1 MNSLLSFLQRYKL
14 QIFLLTFIFLSNTL
28 SASENN
34 SEDEYKKGILQVKIT
49 TQTPNFQFPWLKK
62 KPISKDSIGAYTG
75 KGQILVLA
83 SEVEYATSIEV
94 KKFSSHTLVNG
105 VIERIDYE
113 SNLAL
118 INIEDQEFIKDLQP
132 IQFQNKMGTNRQVS
146 ILQLDNAGMIQSSR
160 GRLTG
165 IDIDNYTNSYTELPF
180 FAISSNE
187 KQEGVGELIL
197 FKDQFL
203 GMLYRYNTSKNSG
216 KAIPGFIIN
225 YFLKNGKKNSPFA
238 FIGFKYRPLL
248 DSDTK
253 EYYGLDKKME
263 GILVEEVYPYSSADQ
278 ILQTEDIIL
287 EAGGYKIDS
296 QGFFMH
302 PEYGKQSINF
312 LVNAGFLLGF
322 SKGSLLPL
330 KIIRNKEELNLEMK
344 LKSFPYKAIKIPH
357 MHNFGKNALY
367 TIRGGYVFVELTE
380 FFLREWGTAW
390 RSKADKKLLY
400 LIDYAKFHETG
411 QSGRIILLVQ
421 VLPDESNNGFH
432 HLSLEIVS
440 SMNGQKIN
448 SIKDLNKR
456 IDSAKEEIIG
466 ILLENGVTITIDK
479 KNLDEID
486 KKIMKKFGIPR
497 LNNLK

>member
-1 MNSLLSFLQRYKL
+1 MKTTKPLLK
-14 QIFLLTFIFLSNTL
+14 IFKIKVILLIIFFLSNSIL
-28 SASENN
+28 SSESN

-94 KKFSSHTLVNG
+94 KKFSSHTLANG
-105 VIERIDYE
+105 VIERVDYE

-118 INIEDQEFIKDLQP
+118 ITIEDQDFIKDLQP
-132 IQFQNKMGTNRQVS
+132 IQFQNKMETSKQVS

-160 GRLTG
+160 GRMTG
-165 IDIDNYTNSYTELPF
+165 IDMDNYTNSYTELPF
-180 FAISSNE
+180 LAISSNE

-197 FKDQFL
+197 LKDQFL

-225 YFLKNGKKNSPFA
+225 YFLKNQKKSSPFP

-248 DSDTK
+248 DSDAK
-253 EYYGLDKKME
+253 EYYGIDKKME
-263 GILVEEVYPYSSADQ
+263 GILVDEIFPYSSADQ
-278 ILQTEDIIL
+278 VLQSEDIIL

-322 SKGSLLPL
+322 SKGSQLPL
-330 KIIRNKEELNLEMK
+330 KIIRNKEELNLEMT

-367 TIRGGYVFVELTE
+367 TIRGGYMFIELTE

-390 RSKADKKLLY
+390 RSRADKKLLY
-400 LIDYAKFHETG
+400 LTDYAKFHEPG
-411 QSGRIILLVQ
+411 ESGRIILLVQ

-440 SMNGQKIN
+440 SIGGQKIR
-448 SIKDLNKR
+448 SIKELNKK

-466 ILLENGVTITIDK
+466 IQLENGVTITIEK

-486 KKIMKKFGIPR
+486 KKITKKFGIPK